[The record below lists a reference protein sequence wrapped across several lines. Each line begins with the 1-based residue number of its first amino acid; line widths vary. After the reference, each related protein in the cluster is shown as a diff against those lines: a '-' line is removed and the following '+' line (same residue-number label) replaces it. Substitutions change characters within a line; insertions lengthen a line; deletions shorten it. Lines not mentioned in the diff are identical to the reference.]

1 MFTNGSTTYVLIG
14 QHVCLNQPPVFTP
27 ILCAQ
32 THPIIPDPLATFF
45 VNGRKI
51 VGGGIDGIYSQ
62 ANPDGIAGKD
72 TTLLFVK
79 PVLVY
84 LMAHNTII
92 NCTLSNQF
100 GIDTES
106 SRLVLGR
113 CTYISCYLDLV
124 SITNI

>member
-32 THPIIPDPLATFF
+32 THPIIPDPSATFF
-45 VNGRKI
+45 VNGRQVI
-51 VGGGIDGIYSQ
+51 VGGLDGIYSQ
-62 ANPDGIAGKD
+62 ASPDGIAGRD
-72 TTLLFVK
+72 TELQFVK
-79 PVLVY
+79 PVLVN

-100 GIDTES
+100 GMDTES
-106 SRLVLGR
+106 SRLLLGR
-113 CTYISCYLDLV
+113 
-124 SITNI
+124 